1 MQIAIIRIHVY
12 LIGFGTTAPRLLDR
26 TATLVKVKQGE
37 KNSSNFSECS
47 KRFRGSLISAV
58 LSKGTAQAGKQ
69 ILTRAQLCYF
79 CHYCNSFI
87 FTPSEWD

>member
-1 MQIAIIRIHVY
+1 MQMAIIRIHVY
-12 LIGFGTTAPRLLDR
+12 LIGFGTTAPRLPDR
-26 TATLVKVKQGE
+26 TATLVKVKQE
-37 KNSSNFSECS
+37 KKKSSNFSECS

-79 CHYCNSFI
+79 YHYYNLFI